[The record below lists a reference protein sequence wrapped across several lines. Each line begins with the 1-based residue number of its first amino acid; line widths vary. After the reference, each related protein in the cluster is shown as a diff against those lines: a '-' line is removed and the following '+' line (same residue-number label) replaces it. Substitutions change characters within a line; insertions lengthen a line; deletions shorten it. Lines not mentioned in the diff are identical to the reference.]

1 MYGTLAILAGF
12 AFVYSVVASRVERT
26 PVSGAVVFLA
36 FGILAGPEGLLCR
49 SIRSSWS
56 EAISAGRP
64 EMHGSMGRAASDAGS
79 FDRRCGRR
87 APLSVVRRLV
97 RCQSEERE
105 TGGCSGGPSVSVV
118 KTANLGLSHDPAL
131 ARWLDL
137 PRPGGVPVE
146 GLVGPRVV
154 VIHEV
159 LT

>member
-64 EMHGSMGRAASDAGS
+64 EMHGSMGRPASDAGS
-79 FDRRCGRR
+79 FDSRCGRR
-87 APLSVVRRLV
+87 APLGVVRPLV

-105 TGGCSGGPSVSVV
+105 TGGCSGSAPVPVV
-118 KTANLGLSHDPAL
+118 KTTDSGLGHDPAL

-137 PRPGGVPVE
+137 PRPGSVAIE
-146 GLVGPRVV
+146 RLVGPRVV
-154 VIHEV
+154 VVREV
-159 LT
+159 LA